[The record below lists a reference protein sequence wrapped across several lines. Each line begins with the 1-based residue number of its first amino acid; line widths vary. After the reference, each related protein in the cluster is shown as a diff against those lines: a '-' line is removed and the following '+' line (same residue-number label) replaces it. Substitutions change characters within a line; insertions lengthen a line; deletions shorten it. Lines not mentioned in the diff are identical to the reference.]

1 VPEDEIG
8 SENIAYAIEQESASS
23 ISKIRSMFVDP
34 GFALVD
40 SDDAATAV
48 VPEGLPENDD

>member
-1 VPEDEIG
+1 VPENEIG
-8 SENIAYAIEQESASS
+8 SENIAYFIEQESASS